1 MSETSGEMFRST
13 FSRGDCT
20 MDVSL
25 LSSTHGKEKW
35 SFWLFTG
42 PGVLS
47 SSAYGGTYSA
57 TIAGTELLPEPNGTM
72 GDLRLAAPTPL
83 PLCSFEGSTLGP
95 SFCWTNATSTLKRF
109 GFSYNNRLF
118 NSSGGTVSVACVGV
132 GMGEASSMATNEV
145 ISMKSLQIK
154 AL

>member
-83 PLCSFEGSTLGP
+83 PLCSFEGSTLGRASVGP
-95 SFCWTNATSTLKRF
+95 MQLP
-109 GFSYNNRLF
+109 L
-118 NSSGGTVSVACVGV
+118 SSGSVSLITTG
-132 GMGEASSMATNEV
+132 
-145 ISMKSLQIK
+145 SLIAVEELSLWHVLESAWGKPAAWLQMR
-154 AL
+154 